1 MSHKQAFHLNIVA
14 ILVLSFLAGCG
25 GSAPT
30 AGSEASATTSVPE
43 QDTATPTLEQNTAT
57 PTPEQDTATPKPTKA
72 PPRVFFV
79 SPADGESVTSPV
91 HVTMG
96 AENFII
102 EPAGVRNPG
111 AGHLHIIVDAECIKP
126 NQDIPK
132 DETHLH
138 FPNGELEADLDLA
151 PGTHTLCLQAGD
163 GYHTALFGEGMTQ
176 TITITVE

>member
-1 MSHKQAFHLNIVA
+1 MSHKQVLNLVIAA
-14 ILVLSFLAGCG
+14 ILVLSFLVGCG

-30 AGSEASATTSVPE
+30 TGSEASATASALE
-43 QDTATPTLEQNTAT
+43 QDAATP
-57 PTPEQDTATPKPTKA
+57 TPKPTKA
-72 PPRVFFV
+72 PPHVFFTA
-79 SPADGESVTSPV
+79 PADGATVTSPV
-91 HVTMG
+91 HVTMM

-102 EPAGVRNPG
+102 EPAGVRNPR
-111 AGHLHIIVDAECIKP
+111 AGHLHIIADAECIKP

-138 FPNGELEADLDLA
+138 FPEGELEADLDLA

-176 TITITVE
+176 KITITVK